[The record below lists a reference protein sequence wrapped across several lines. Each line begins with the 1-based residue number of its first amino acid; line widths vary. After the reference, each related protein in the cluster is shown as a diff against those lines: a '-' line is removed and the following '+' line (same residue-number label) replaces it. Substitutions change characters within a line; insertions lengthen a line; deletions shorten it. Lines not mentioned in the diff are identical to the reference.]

1 MPKAKRTISDSSSD
15 EGDDESEGSASE
27 EEEERKPAAKQ
38 PKSKPTASP
47 SKQQK
52 AKPAAKKGPSKAGA
66 SKEKGQSEADKEADR
81 QAAKLRLAAIKADLV
96 HEDRE
101 PAYDY
106 SLLHPS
112 KELRQAASKSSV
124 DVVRNKGSSGKKKY
138 LMMLPGRFAPVDG
151 GTIGTIEKLD
161 TANPELLLNWP
172 GKGKLQLSGSLLR
185 PKARYLTMRLS
196 KGKVCGPRAR
206 HPPPTPTPTATSAA
220 RAARRRCTRRT
231 SSTAWWSSPRRSG

>member
-1 MPKAKRTISDSSSD
+1 MPKAKRTIDSSSD
-15 EGDDESEGSASE
+15 EGDDEWDGGSSEDEEDE
-27 EEEERKPAAKQ
+27 EEYKPATKQ
-38 PKSKPTASP
+38 PKSKPAASP

-66 SKEKGQSEADKEADR
+66 AKERVQTEADKAADR
-81 QAAKLRLAAIKADLV
+81 EAAKLRVAAVKADLV

-112 KELRQAASKSSV
+112 RELRQAASKSSV
-124 DVVRNKGSSGKKKY
+124 DVVRNKGVAGKKKY

-196 KGKVCGPRAR
+196 KGKVCGP
-206 HPPPTPTPTATSAA
+206 PPLSHAHAPILRPRPQPRQPHAP
-220 RAARRRCTRRT
+220 RAADAHGGGLR
-231 SSTAWWSSPRRSG
+231 